1 MTYSVR
7 FSKSADRELMRLDR
21 QNRAQIMSWIKKK
34 LLESE
39 DPRRFGHALTADLS
53 GYWSYRVGD
62 YRLVCEIHDAVLVIV
77 VVEVGHRRDIY
88 KNRREHPLT

>member
-7 FSKSADRELMRLDR
+7 FSKSADREPMRLDR

-39 DPRRFGHALTADLS
+39 DPRRFGHALAADLS
-53 GYWSYRVGD
+53 GYWSYRSETTGLSARMLLQFMMQVF
-62 YRLVCEIHDAVLVIV
+62 I
-77 VVEVGHRRDIY
+77 
-88 KNRREHPLT
+88 